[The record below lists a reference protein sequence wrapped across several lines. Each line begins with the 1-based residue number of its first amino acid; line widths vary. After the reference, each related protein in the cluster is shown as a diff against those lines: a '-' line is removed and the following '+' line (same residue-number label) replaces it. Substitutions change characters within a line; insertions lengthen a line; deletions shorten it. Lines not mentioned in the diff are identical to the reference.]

1 MKKIDKL
8 ILISVVII
16 SLFGLLMIY
25 SSSSIWAEYKFN
37 DPYKFLKTQGIFL
50 IVGYFIIYII
60 SKIPYQTYKKYIN
73 NVAAILLFPSIK
85 VWFLVIKY
93 RKLAAFSSIVGYKS
107 NPS

>member
-37 DPYKFLKTQGIFL
+37 DPYKFLKTQAIFL
-50 IVGYFIIYII
+50 IIGYFIIHII
-60 SKIPYQTYKKYIN
+60 SKIPYQLYKQYSNI
-73 NVAAILLFPSIK
+73 ILISLVLLEMVLEVGLELVPSE
-85 VWFLVIKY
+85 
-93 RKLAAFSSIVGYKS
+93 S
-107 NPS
+107 NQANLQN